1 MKDKSDIIDQV
12 VQDEYKLL
20 YRCALSWTYNVDDAQ
35 DLVQDAIMK
44 ALTHKEQFKE
54 GNKVEIKKWL
64 YTILRNSF
72 INTCRTKSYRQD
84 QSYDEEDKGFIKD
97 RCESKEKFWTGEY
110 EDLIKIIDSINVPI
124 VDKRCF
130 LGYYNGYLYEEIAQ
144 ILEIS
149 LGTVKS
155 KIHYIRKKIIKE
167 YGTKY

>member
-84 QSYDEEDKGFIKD
+84 QSYDEENKEWMKD
-97 RCESKEKFWTGEY
+97 IQSVDER
-110 EDLIKIIDSINVPI
+110 IDDYDNLLRIVREVEPDYINQ
-124 VDKRCF
+124 RLL
-130 LGYYNGYLYEEIAQ
+130 LGYMNGYQYNQLSEIFDMPD
-144 ILEIS
+144 
-149 LGTVKS
+149 GTIKS
-155 KIHYIRKKIIKE
+155 KIHHTRKRLIKALNN
-167 YGTKY
+167 G